1 MEIIQS
7 NGNNKSFILLG
18 SSCIHFFSRKRD
30 NEHFLFSFVEGR
42 IFQFLQITYL
52 SKMHFKMHF
61 LLQRFFQLRN
71 FQKQCSWRFFF
82 NVVPSV
88 FFFLKSQY
96 SHPQAPLSFITMGSC
111 IFPFHCDTLY
121 PFLFLENLQKAIP
134 AQCRSILK

>member
-82 NVVPSV
+82 NVVPSG
-88 FFFLKSQY
+88 FFFLKASTVTHKLLSASSPWEAASSPFTVTPFILSSSQRT
-96 SHPQAPLSFITMGSC
+96 SKRQSQLSAEVS
-111 IFPFHCDTLY
+111 
-121 PFLFLENLQKAIP
+121 
-134 AQCRSILK
+134 